1 VKAFLKSSPGGGGGP
16 CGAWWRGFTLPPRF
30 RDVERPSPPRLA
42 WEAASTPS
50 TTLRAVPLPLRGRIR
65 RVFLALFAVLS
76 LAAASDP
83 ADRLPDPSQEA
94 RARHLFAEIR
104 CLVCQNES
112 IDDSEADLAHDLR
125 QIVREQV
132 KAGRS
137 DGEIRDFLV
146 ARYGQFVLLKPPF
159 DPGNLA
165 LWLGPFAILLIGGG
179 LLAARLRRPP
189 NVDPLSEDEERR
201 LAVLLDAA
209 PDDTFAPERR
219 PKEKPDDDGKV
230 T

>member
-1 VKAFLKSSPGGGGGP
+1 
-16 CGAWWRGFTLPPRF
+16 
-30 RDVERPSPPRLA
+30 LA
-42 WEAASTPS
+42 A
-50 TTLRAVPLPLRGRIR
+50 R
-65 RVFLALFAVLS
+65 RVLAALAAALS

-83 ADRLPDPSQEA
+83 AERLPDPGQEA
-94 RARHLFAEIR
+94 RARHLFQEIR

-132 KAGRS
+132 RAGRS
-137 DGEIRDFLV
+137 DAEIRGFLV

-159 DPGNLA
+159 DAGNLA
-165 LWLGPFAILLIGGG
+165 LWLGPFAIVLLGAG
-179 LLAARLRRPP
+179 LLMARLRQPAP
-189 NVDPLSEDEERR
+189 VAPLSQDEEQR
-201 LAVLLDAA
+201 LADLLDAA

-219 PKEKPDDDGKV
+219 PKEKPADDGKV

>member
-1 VKAFLKSSPGGGGGP
+1 M
-16 CGAWWRGFTLPPRF
+16 
-30 RDVERPSPPRLA
+30 
-42 WEAASTPS
+42 
-50 TTLRAVPLPLRGRIR
+50 LRMVPLPLRGRLL
-65 RVFLALFAVLS
+65 RVWAALFAALS

-83 ADRLPDPSQEA
+83 AERLPDPAQEA
-94 RARHLFAEIR
+94 RARQLFQQIR

-125 QIVREQV
+125 QVVREQV

-137 DGEIRDFLV
+137 DAEIRDFLV

-159 DPGNLA
+159 DAGNLA
-165 LWLGPFAILLIGGG
+165 LWLGPFAIALLGGG
-179 LLAARLRRPP
+179 LLLARLRKPAP
-189 NVDPLSEDEERR
+189 AEPLSEEEEQR
-201 LAVLLDAA
+201 LADLMQEA

-219 PKEKPDDDGKV
+219 PKEKPADDGKV

>member
-1 VKAFLKSSPGGGGGP
+1 MK
-16 CGAWWRGFTLPPRF
+16 
-30 RDVERPSPPRLA
+30 RLL
-42 WEAASTPS
+42 T
-50 TTLRAVPLPLRGRIR
+50 
-65 RVFLALFAVLS
+65 ALFAALS

-83 ADRLPDPSQEA
+83 AERLPDPAQEA
-94 RARHLFAEIR
+94 RARQLFQQIR

-137 DGEIRDFLV
+137 DAEIRDFLV

-159 DPGNLA
+159 DAGNLA
-165 LWLGPFAILLIGGG
+165 LWLGPFAILLLGGG
-179 LLAARLRRPP
+179 LLASRLRQAPAAP
-189 NVDPLSEDEERR
+189 PLSEDEEKR
-201 LAVLLDAA
+201 LADLLAAA

-219 PKEKPDDDGKV
+219 PKEKPGDDGKV